1 MAFGPLLVAGV
12 TLKDLSLT
20 GVDARLVLA
29 LPPPLLLPEN
39 EDIKIHAFN
48 CDSGHTTTDK
58 RSSLRIHT
66 RLTACAS
73 KNNSNFKSKYT
84 IRPK

>member
-1 MAFGPLLVAGV
+1 MYVVHKYINQFNSVLPMAFGPLLVAGV

-39 EDIKIHAFN
+39 EDRYYLN
-48 CDSGHTTTDK
+48 TTCFQ
-58 RSSLRIHT
+58 L
-66 RLTACAS
+66 
-73 KNNSNFKSKYT
+73 
-84 IRPK
+84 

>member
-39 EDIKIHAFN
+39 EDIKYM
-48 CDSGHTTTDK
+48 
-58 RSSLRIHT
+58 RSIVILDI
-66 RLTACAS
+66 LLWIKGA
-73 KNNSNFKSKYT
+73 
-84 IRPK
+84 P

>member
-39 EDIKIHAFN
+39 EDRYYLN
-48 CDSGHTTTDK
+48 TTCFQ
-58 RSSLRIHT
+58 L
-66 RLTACAS
+66 
-73 KNNSNFKSKYT
+73 
-84 IRPK
+84 

>member
-1 MAFGPLLVAGV
+1 MYVVHKYINQFNSVLPMAFGPLLVAGV

-39 EDIKIHAFN
+39 
-48 CDSGHTTTDK
+48 
-58 RSSLRIHT
+58 
-66 RLTACAS
+66 
-73 KNNSNFKSKYT
+73 
-84 IRPK
+84 

>member
-29 LPPPLLLPEN
+29 LPPPLLLPPFVELGVLGGAL
-39 EDIKIHAFN
+39 DFLDLLWPA
-48 CDSGHTTTDK
+48 
-58 RSSLRIHT
+58 
-66 RLTACAS
+66 
-73 KNNSNFKSKYT
+73 
-84 IRPK
+84 